1 MALIRESVSL
11 IAVSKGLQLTR
22 AHRNQWIRLP
32 ISHGVSVDCDIKF
45 SHEHVKANC
54 MTFLDCAIHIEG
66 SWKSEC

>member
-11 IAVSKGLQLTR
+11 IAVSKGLQLVR
-22 AHRNQWIRLP
+22 AHRNQLIRLP
-32 ISHGVSVDCDIKF
+32 MSHGVNVDRYIKF

-54 MTFLDCAIHIEG
+54 MTFLDRAIQIEG